1 LPSPFHRRDN
11 GDVEATRLLGR
22 AILKFYRDEG
32 FFLASAIA
40 FQVLLCLVPLV
51 LLLLSFAG
59 TYLLSD
65 DRAIEHFGRLL
76 AKAVPALDP
85 AVQKNLLAIVSY
97 RGASG
102 IAGTVGLLWI
112 ATTVFASLRFALN
125 PIFGVAAHHGT
136 LRGMLVD
143 IGMVALSGAAFMVS
157 IGLTTVIEYLR
168 RTQSALFPAMP
179 GRLLQLALSVG
190 VPFLVM
196 LLLCFLIFY
205 FLPNRRV
212 AVRAALWGALFTGLL
227 WEAAKHLFT
236 WYVFALGSYSIVY
249 GSLSAAAILLAW
261 TYYSAAV
268 LLLGA
273 EVAALLEQH
282 PPVFSGPL
290 SARPRGSTRPPA

>member
-1 LPSPFHRRDN
+1 
-11 GDVEATRLLGR
+11 VEATRLLGR
-22 AILKFYRDEG
+22 AILKFYRDQG
-32 FFLASAIA
+32 LFLASAIA
-40 FQVLLCLVPLV
+40 FQALLCLVPFA

-76 AKAVPALDP
+76 AQAAPVLDP
-85 AVQKNLLAIVSY
+85 AVQKSLLEIVSY
-97 RGASG
+97 RGAAG

-112 ATTVFASLRFALN
+112 ATTVFGWLRIALN
-125 PIFGVAAHHGT
+125 TIFGVTVQHGT

-143 IGMVALSGAAFMVS
+143 LGMVALSGAAFMVS
-157 IGLTTVIEYLR
+157 VGLTTIVEYLR

-190 VPFLVM
+190 VPFLVT

-205 FLPNRRV
+205 LLPNRRV
-212 AVRAALWGALFTGLL
+212 AARAALWGALFTGLL

-249 GSLSAAAILLAW
+249 KSLSAAAILLAW

-273 EVAALLEQH
+273 ELASLLEQG
-282 PPVFSGPL
+282 PPDRADRK
-290 SARPRGSTRPPA
+290 SAGC